1 MRPIPLALAFGLAA
15 SPAVAGDPIEG
26 DWLVE
31 TKRVMVKMGPCP
43 TNPAKLCGK
52 IVWMKEPN
60 DPAGKPKR
68 NIKDPDQAR
77 RGDPVMGMLMVR
89 DFANAAPGR
98 WTGGKI
104 YDPNSGRTFDSKMQ
118 LQPDGTL
125 KLDGCV
131 LKMIC
136 ISQTWTRPT

>member
-1 MRPIPLALAFGLAA
+1 
-15 SPAVAGDPIEG
+15 
-26 DWLVE
+26 
-31 TKRVMVKMGPCP
+31 
-43 TNPAKLCGK
+43 
-52 IVWMKEPN
+52 MKEPN